1 MNGKLEMLACRLK
14 GQMVS
19 TGAAGLAKIKDEFF
33 CGLAACNTS
42 LSQPRKRRGKS

>member
-1 MNGKLEMLACRLK
+1 MNARLEMLACRLK
-14 GQMVS
+14 GQTVS

-33 CGLAACNTS
+33 RGLAACNTS